1 MLPSSLLKTALR
13 DATRRP
19 WQTGLMI
26 LGVALGV
33 AVVIAIDLANTSAN
47 RAFTLSTEAITG
59 KTTHQI
65 VGASSLGVPVEL
77 YRQIRV
83 EWGYRF
89 SAPVV
94 EAIGLAPEL
103 NNQPLRLLGVDAIAE
118 APFRTYF
125 GGQSALNVDLTD
137 FYTQPN
143 AVLIG
148 PSLAENYQLT
158 IADTFRYQI
167 NDRIETLKIAGILQP
182 TDEGQA
188 SALDNLILMDVGN
201 AQKLLAQANQ
211 LSRIDLILTE
221 TEARALAERLPNGVR
236 LQPATAQAETVAQ
249 LTAAFQLN
257 LTALSLLALVVGM
270 FLIYNTIMFS
280 VVQRRRVFGI
290 LRSLGV
296 TEPQLFALILFEAAL
311 VAVMGGLLGVALG
324 WLLGQGAV
332 RLVTQTIND
341 LYYVLS
347 VRSAPLEMLTVLK
360 GLGLGLAAS
369 LLAAAAPALEA
380 ATVPPVTMTQR
391 SSFED
396 RARLIIPW
404 LTFIGIAFCFIG
416 VALLLLITNSLIT
429 AFAGLFAIVIGLAL
443 IVPQATQTFMQ
454 LATPLLHRTVGVLGG
469 IAARTVTK
477 AISRTS
483 VAIAALMVAVSVTI
497 GVSVMISSFRSTVIN
512 WLDLTLVADIY
523 ISAPVVGGNQ
533 NTLTLAPEVKA
544 QVAAVPGVGAVE
556 TIRSVQ
562 IESANGP
569 VSLVVADSQ
578 SRRAAGLYRYAA
590 GEPEQL
596 WAAMNT
602 QDAVLVSEPFAF
614 RNNLPPQGGT
624 LTLTTDSGPRT
635 FNVIGVYYDYASDQ
649 GRVLISRTLYEKYWA
664 DREISGVAVY
674 AAEGADVA
682 QLAETL
688 RGVLSGTA
696 LQVQVNRALREQALV
711 VFDRT
716 FAITDALR
724 ILAVIVAFIGVLSA
738 LMALQLERAREL
750 ATLQALGL
758 TNQQLWQL
766 TFLET
771 GLMGLS
777 AGLFSLPTGY
787 VLALV
792 LVYVI
797 NLRSF
802 GWTIEMQ
809 LDGAVFMQAV
819 AVSVLAAVLAA
830 IYPMRRLL
838 QTSVASALRQE

>member
-13 DATRRP
+13 DAVRRP

-77 YRQIRV
+77 YRQVRV
-83 EWGYRF
+83 EWGYRL

-94 EAIGLAPEL
+94 EALGLAPEL
-103 NNQPLRLLGVDAIAE
+103 NNQPLRILGVDAIAE
-118 APFRTYF
+118 APFRSYF
-125 GGQSALNVDLTD
+125 GEQSSFSANLTD

-148 PSLAENYQLT
+148 PSLAENHQLE
-158 IADTFRYQI
+158 IADTFLFQI
-167 NDRIETLKIAGILQP
+167 NDQIETLTVVGILQP
-182 TDEGQA
+182 VDEGQRR
-188 SALDNLILMDVGN
+188 ALDNLILMDVGN
-201 AQKLLAQANQ
+201 AQRLLAQTDRLA
-211 LSRIDLILTE
+211 RIDLILTE
-221 TEARALAERLPNGVR
+221 PEARALAEQLPTSVR

-296 TEPQLFALILFEAAL
+296 TEPQLFALILFEAGVVAL
-311 VAVMGGLLGVALG
+311 IGGALGVALG

-347 VRSAPLEMLTVLK
+347 VREAPLETLTVLK

-391 SSFED
+391 SAFED
-396 RARLIIPW
+396 RARQIVPW
-404 LTFIGIAFCFIG
+404 LGVVGLILCAGGILF
-416 VALLLLITNSLIT
+416 LLFTESLLT
-429 AFAGLFAIVIGLAL
+429 AFTGLFLIVIGLAL
-443 IVPQATQTFMQ
+443 IVPQATNVLMYF
-454 LATPLLHRTVGVLGG
+454 ATPLLKRTVGVLGG

-497 GVSVMISSFRSTVIN
+497 GVSVMIASFRSTVIN

-533 NTLTLAPEVKA
+533 NTITLSPEVKA

-562 IESANGP
+562 VGSAAGP
-569 VSLVVADSQ
+569 VNLVVADSQ
-578 SRRAAGLYRYAA
+578 SRRSAALYRYAV

-596 WAAMNT
+596 WAALNT
-602 QDAVLVSEPFAF
+602 AEAVLVSEPFAF

-635 FNVIGVYYDYASDQ
+635 FQVIGVYYDYASDQ
-649 GRVLISRTLYEKYWA
+649 GRVLISRALYEKYWA

-674 AAEGADVA
+674 AAEGVEVT
-682 QLAETL
+682 QLSEAL
-688 RGVLSGTA
+688 RTELSGTA

-771 GLMGLS
+771 GLMGLA

-792 LVYVI
+792 LIYVI

-809 LDGAVFMQAV
+809 LDGAVFAQALV
-819 AVSVLAAVLAA
+819 VSVLAAVLAA

-838 QTSVASALRQE
+838 QTSVAAALRQE